1 MKGIYMQQMDEL
13 DRQHMLQTWEKL
25 NATERFQVK
34 YPHERVVSW
43 TFRNFPR
50 SNAENV
56 RLLDLGCGAGR
67 HALFWLKEGYQAAAT
82 DIAQSAV
89 AVSIARAEMEGLQ
102 LDAKVCGAD
111 AIHYDDA
118 SFDGLLSFGVLC
130 YLGAAE
136 LRKAFSEIF
145 RVLKPGGK
153 ALIVLR
159 GLDDDRC
166 RRAVPLGDNMYRLVA
181 LGEGAASEAESGMV
195 MTFLA
200 KEDIHRLA
208 APFAAVAVDH
218 LHFSES
224 DGRFLNADWYIQLQ
238 R

>member
-1 MKGIYMQQMDEL
+1 MQHMDEQ
-13 DRQHMLQTWEKL
+13 DKQYMLETWETL

-50 SNAENV
+50 AAAHRS

-67 HALFWLKEGYQAAAT
+67 HALFWLREGYQTAAT

-89 AVSIARAEMEGLQ
+89 TVSIARAAAEGLS

-111 AIHYDDA
+111 DIRYDDA
-118 SFDGLLSFGVLC
+118 SFDGVLSFGVLC
-130 YLGAAE
+130 YLGAEE
-136 LRKAFSEIF
+136 LKRAFSEIF

-159 GLDDDRC
+159 SLDDDRC
-166 RRAVPLGDNMYRLVA
+166 KRAVSLGDNMYRLSA
-181 LGEGAASEAESGMV
+181 LGEGAASEAEAGMV

-200 KEDIHRLA
+200 KEDIYRLA
-208 APFAAVAVDH
+208 ACFTSVTVDY

-224 DGRFLNADWYIQLQ
+224 DGRFLNADWYIQLA

>member
-1 MKGIYMQQMDEL
+1 MQTMNASDK
-13 DRQHMLQTWEKL
+13 QHMLETWETL

-43 TFRNFPR
+43 TFRNFDR
-50 SNAENV
+50 TSASSF

-67 HALFWLKEGYQAAAT
+67 HSLFWLREGYQATAT
-82 DIAQSAV
+82 DIVQSAID
-89 AVSIARAEMEGLQ
+89 VSSARAEKEGFQ
-102 LDAKVCGAD
+102 LDVQLSGAD
-111 AIHYDDA
+111 AIGYPDA

-136 LRKAFSEIF
+136 MKNAFKEIH

-159 GLDDDRC
+159 GLEDDRC
-166 RRAVPLGDNMYRLVA
+166 RRATPMGDNMFRLAA
-181 LGEGAASEAESGMV
+181 LGDGAASEVEAGMV
-195 MTFLA
+195 MSFLGRP
-200 KEDIHRLA
+200 DIEQL
-208 APFAAVAVDH
+208 VASFSASSLDT
-218 LHFSES
+218 LHFTEVN
-224 DGRFLNADWYIQLQ
+224 GAFLNADWYIQLT